1 MYSLSLLFCQSSLN
15 TVSSTLYFTSLKCAC
30 YLHSFPIPFSYFRFF
45 SFELL
50 SVIGRRRYLL
60 FQHYK
65 LLMSLRIKG
74 RGCYEKHSLW
84 NFFLYTSS
92 NILKLRLT
100 FKKKEICPGFLSFF
114 LFFFLRNS
122 IIMTGLLLNYDQS
135 KVMLVAQTR
144 TKNPLTWIANA
155 NP

>member
-15 TVSSTLYFTSLKCAC
+15 TVSSTVYFTSLKCAC

-100 FKKKEICPGFLSFF
+100 FKRKRSVQVFYLSF
-114 LFFFLRNS
+114 FFFLRNS

>member
-15 TVSSTLYFTSLKCAC
+15 TVSSTVYFTSLKCAC

-84 NFFLYTSS
+84 NFFLYISS
-92 NILKLRLT
+92 NILKWRLT
-100 FKKKEICPGFLSFF
+100 FKRERSVQVFFLSFF
-114 LFFFLRNS
+114 LFFFFEKQYYYDRFTVKLRS
-122 IIMTGLLLNYDQS
+122 
-135 KVMLVAQTR
+135 VMLVAQTR

>member
-15 TVSSTLYFTSLKCAC
+15 TVSSTVYFTSLKCAC

-50 SVIGRRRYLL
+50 SVTGRRRYLL

-100 FKKKEICPGFLSFF
+100 FKRQRSVQVFFLSF
-114 LFFFLRNS
+114 FFFLRNS

-155 NP
+155 SP

>member
-15 TVSSTLYFTSLKCAC
+15 TVSSTVYFTSLRCAC

-45 SFELL
+45 PFELL

-100 FKKKEICPGFLSFF
+100 FKRKRSVQVFCLSF
-114 LFFFLRNS
+114 FFFLRNS

>member
-15 TVSSTLYFTSLKCAC
+15 TVSSTVYFPSLKCAC

-100 FKKKEICPGFLSFF
+100 FKRKRSVQVFFLSFF
-114 LFFFLRNS
+114 FFFEKQYYYDRFTVKLRSVKSHVGCPN
-122 IIMTGLLLNYDQS
+122 
-135 KVMLVAQTR
+135 
-144 TKNPLTWIANA
+144 KNQEPTNLDCKC
-155 NP
+155 

>member
-15 TVSSTLYFTSLKCAC
+15 TVSSTVYFTSLKCAC

-45 SFELL
+45 PFELL

-100 FKKKEICPGFLSFF
+100 FKRKRSVQVFYLSF
-114 LFFFLRNS
+114 FFFLRNS

>member
-15 TVSSTLYFTSLKCAC
+15 TVSSTVYFPSLKCAC

-45 SFELL
+45 PFELL
-50 SVIGRRRYLL
+50 SVIGRRLYLL

-84 NFFLYTSS
+84 NFFLDTSS

-100 FKKKEICPGFLSFF
+100 FKRKRSVQV
-114 LFFFLRNS
+114 FFLRNS

>member
-1 MYSLSLLFCQSSLN
+1 ME
-15 TVSSTLYFTSLKCAC
+15 TD
-30 YLHSFPIPFSYFRFF
+30 
-45 SFELL
+45 
-50 SVIGRRRYLL
+50 
-60 FQHYK
+60 FQ
-65 LLMSLRIKG
+65 
-74 RGCYEKHSLW
+74 
-84 NFFLYTSS
+84 
-92 NILKLRLT
+92 
-100 FKKKEICPGFLSFF
+100 KKEICPGFLSFF

>member
-15 TVSSTLYFTSLKCAC
+15 TVSSTVYFTSLKCAC

-60 FQHYK
+60 FPHYK

-84 NFFLYTSS
+84 NFFLYISS
-92 NILKLRLT
+92 NILKWRLT
-100 FKKKEICPGFLSFF
+100 FKRERSVQVFFLSFF
-114 LFFFLRNS
+114 LFFFFEKQYYYDRFTVKLRS
-122 IIMTGLLLNYDQS
+122 
-135 KVMLVAQTR
+135 VMLVAQTR